1 MKPMMKLLLRYHDYI
16 NNGKWATPKNNS
28 NCSDPEKLLESIV
41 MKVED
46 VIENVKFKYWNTEK
60 DSGWNKS
67 YKDWHFFDTQDY
79 GRCFTMQPS
88 EEHAQH
94 GIKVIELKYITYS
107 NIFIH
112 DAGRMYFTGAKQKT
126 KLHKIYDLSFNWEF
140 YDLIDYGGDVCN
152 HDKEYSQYF
161 CTNLA
166 VQEELLRR
174 FGCTSPFGPNKS
186 KICTNEDEGN
196 MIMETIPKLYGTRFY
211 GGCYNPC
218 SYSEITPAE
227 EIGTYTESELIL
239 VNLQFKDI
247 IKVTKSY
254 FIYST
259 LSMIAEIGGYVGL
272 FLGISVNMVI
282 NLLEYIIAKIERF
295 QDLKN
300 L

>member
-1 MKPMMKLLLRYHDYI
+1 MMKLLLRYYDYI
-16 NNGKWATPKNNS
+16 NNGKWATTKNNS

-41 MKVED
+41 YKVED
-46 VIENVKFKYWNTEK
+46 VIGDVKFKYWNTDK
-60 DSGWNKS
+60 DSSWNKIE
-67 YKDWHFFDTQDY
+67 DWYQFDAQEH
-79 GRCFTMQPS
+79 GHCFTLQPS
-88 EEHAQH
+88 EEHTQL
-94 GIKVIELKYITYS
+94 GIKVILLKLHAESY
-107 NIFIH
+107 IFIH
-112 DAGRMYFTGAKQKT
+112 DNGRMYFGGAKKDLEFNT
-126 KLHKIYDLSFNWEF
+126 NYELSFNWEF